1 MHLACSPKCPYP
13 GGAMAAPL
21 VRPLLAQLF
30 SALAALQALGC
41 THRDVKPDNVMVHGL
56 DTPQTARLT
65 LIDFGYACCATRGLR
80 GLAGSP
86 EYAAPE
92 VSKLASKHGGKLS
105 TQASRFPHHPV
116 PRLPCHSPCGVRRRR
131 TRSRRVSASL
141 STAGCRW
148 WARRSTS
155 SRRMAAVTALR
166 SKGRRTRQP
175 RPR

>member
-1 MHLACSPKCPYP
+1 
-13 GGAMAAPL
+13 MAAPL

-56 DTPQTARLT
+56 DAPQTARLT

-116 PRLPCHSPCGVRRRR
+116 PRCWVH
-131 TRSRRVSASL
+131 AF
-141 STAGCRW
+141 STAGATPFHLPEVPTSVSYQPLLLIDHAPRCSRGW
-148 WARRSTS
+148 MRRAGRARRV
-155 SRRMAAVTALR
+155 A
-166 SKGRRTRQP
+166 RRTPARATCGAQG
-175 RPR
+175 